1 MRTCTDLNAC
11 GTTNDKPSETAT
23 LPALD
28 FNFYKSNVEPIMNRK
43 CSMLGCHGTE
53 SGRALRLYS
62 RGRLRLANENYI
74 EGRGDCLRAVDATTP
89 SEQCIGSIHC
99 VCGWSSHTSAEWQRN
114 FDSARGFGLDTQGN
128 PIPPERVDESDL
140 IAQAI
145 VGGKAHAGIHLF
157 RSGDA
162 DHDTLRQWLSGTTQ
176 PSCNTIN

>member
-1 MRTCTDLNAC
+1 VESPTD
-11 GTTNDKPSETAT
+11 P
-23 LPALD
+23 
-28 FNFYKSNVEPIMNRK
+28 NRPWWRQRWGVIVPGFGLAF
-43 CSMLGCHGTE
+43 MLGVGFALVAMR
-53 SGRALRLYS
+53 SGNWHVGA
-62 RGRLRLANENYI
+62 G
-74 EGRGDCLRAVDATTP
+74 
-89 SEQCIGSIHC
+89 EQCIGSIHC

-145 VGGKAHAGIHLF
+145 VGGKAQAGIHLF